1 VVLFDRSGPCAAMMY
16 GAALPLNL
24 LGRSPG
30 VRHIRARRIDF
41 LQNVAVPA
49 QTDGD
54 CAGYAPLWVSDAPG
68 PIQVVMG

>member
-1 VVLFDRSGPCAAMMY
+1 MRASSVLPTPEGPRKINE
-16 GAALPLNL
+16 PV
-24 LGRSPG
+24 GRFGSLMPA
-30 VRHIRARRIDF
+30 RARRIDF
-41 LQNVAVPA
+41 LQNAAVPA

>member
-1 VVLFDRSGPCAAMMY
+1 MVAV
-16 GAALPLNL
+16 
-24 LGRSPG
+24 
-30 VRHIRARRIDF
+30 DF
-41 LQNVAVPA
+41 LQNQAVPA

>member
-1 VVLFDRSGPCAAMMY
+1 MMY

-24 LGRSPG
+24 LGHAPG
-30 VRHIRARRIDF
+30 VRHIRAKRIDF
-41 LQNVAVPA
+41 MQNDAVPA

-54 CAGYAPLWVSDAPG
+54 SAGFAPLWVSDAPG